1 MACLIR
7 PPKRTSIT
15 KAAPRRSTT
24 VPVMPW
30 NRWSGHPF
38 WTLESMTIV
47 TCSPTLNVASDL
59 VIGESPRWR
68 GLRRNFCR
76 VFSIIPFEALT
87 ISSPAVVHVEDVELE
102 HLARRAESFGQGRPR
117 PAPVPV
123 DPLLDVGP
131 GFRGHPEFRPVSL
144 YADDLGRQQPSSPY
158 GIRAPVNNPP
168 RRALGDRL
176 ADQNRERPFKLCFVH
191 GRRRPE
197 EHAVRLRGAV
207 LLQGDD
213 VRSGRRGQLVDL
225 HDPGGVHASNGCV
238 QVDPT
243 FAGLLDLD
251 DERSRA
257 AEHPRV
263 DVLAAH
269 AVQRVAG
276 AAGFP
281 HDLRGNHLL
290 DAGWV
295 HLPGPPASG
304 TPFAAT
310 TPARPARL
318 RHSAGELAVAASQIQ
333 RIHLEIHVV
342 ETGVK
347 DRDDVGA
354 VQGRFLPNQVGNAFP
369 DLAVDLRLDRFGARQ
384 RKLGPQGLLP
394 GRELEIDLRANP
406 ERLEFPGL
414 EFSGDEYREIIVP
427 GRETA
432 ADPARV
438 PRDACDL
445 PYRPSALRVRESM
458 LEFSEEPA
466 EARITHAPITER
478 APVDGARC
486 GEDLF
491 HGSRRERGLKGS
503 REQDDADE
511 QVREHNRGHQDIR
524 AISLLREREQ
534 AQQHPGDRG
543 EDQHED
549 PEIQEAGG
557 SEVDQEGAQGPRG
570 GRMLR
575 DPEPRQPPQDE
586 AEKGEGDRYNDP
598 AAEDGVDQSVE
609 AVALA
614 AAVTPIMKLLVATA
628 AFIGTRMSMFIAGTL
643 MNPPPTPSKPE
654 NTPAAALAP
663 NPAPGRSTRY
673 RYTPWSSWS
682 KYTLLRLSLFTRGR
696 SSSPPRYARSFAVSA
711 TRTIDA
717 AA

>member
-1 MACLIR
+1 MTFSAAGDTYDFPGAPPSARFRCSGRTIACLIR
-7 PPKRTSIT
+7 PPKRTSTT
-15 KAAPRRSTT
+15 KAAPRSSTT

-30 NRWSGHPF
+30 NRWWGHPF
-38 WTLESMTIV
+38 WTLESMTMV
-47 TCSPTLNVASDL
+47 TRSPTLYVASDL
-59 VIGESPRWR
+59 VIGESPRCR

-76 VFSIIPFEALT
+76 VFSMIPFEALT

-102 HLARRAESFGQGRPR
+102 HLARRAESFRQGRPR
-117 PAPVPV
+117 PAAVPV
-123 DPLLDVGP
+123 DPLFDVGP

-144 YADDLGRQQPSSPY
+144 YADDLGREQPSSPY
-158 GIRAPVNNPP
+158 GIR
-168 RRALGDRL
+168 GD
-176 ADQNRERPFKLCFVH
+176 
-191 GRRRPE
+191 
-197 EHAVRLRGAV
+197 
-207 LLQGDD
+207 
-213 VRSGRRGQLVDL
+213 
-225 HDPGGVHASNGCV
+225 
-238 QVDPT
+238 
-243 FAGLLDLD
+243 
-251 DERSRA
+251 
-257 AEHPRV
+257 
-263 DVLAAH
+263 
-269 AVQRVAG
+269 
-276 AAGFP
+276 
-281 HDLRGNHLL
+281 HLL
-290 DAGWV
+290 DARRV
-295 HLPGPPASG
+295 HLTGPPASG

-384 RKLGPQGLLP
+384 RKLGPHGLLP
-394 GRELEIDLRANP
+394 RRELEIDLRP
-406 ERLEFPGL
+406 HPQRLEFPGV

-427 GRETA
+427 GRETT
-432 ADPARV
+432 ADPAWV

-557 SEVDQEGAQGPRG
+557 SEMDEERAEGPRRR
-570 GRMLR
+570 RMLR
-575 DPEPRQPPQDE
+575 
-586 AEKGEGDRYNDP
+586 EG
-598 AAEDGVDQSVE
+598 
-609 AVALA
+609 
-614 AAVTPIMKLLVATA
+614 
-628 AFIGTRMSMFIAGTL
+628 
-643 MNPPPTPSKPE
+643 
-654 NTPAAALAP
+654 
-663 NPAPGRSTRY
+663 
-673 RYTPWSSWS
+673 
-682 KYTLLRLSLFTRGR
+682 
-696 SSSPPRYARSFAVSA
+696 
-711 TRTIDA
+711 
-717 AA
+717 